1 MIESNHAVLWNR
13 CLEVIKDNVP
23 ETTYNTWFAPIVPL
37 KYEDKTLILQIPSQ
51 FFYEILEERFVDL
64 IRKTLYKVIG
74 EGTKLMYNVM
84 VDKTSIPNQTV
95 NLEASNRST
104 AVTPKSI
111 FGANKAPNFL
121 QAPAVQDLD
130 PHLNPNYNFENFIE
144 GYSNKLSRSVAEAVA
159 QKPGGT
165 AFNPLFLYGASGVGK
180 THLANAIGT
189 KIKEI
194 YPEKRVLYV
203 SAHLFQVQYTDSV
216 RNNTTNDFIN
226 FYQTIDV
233 LIIDD
238 IQEFAG
244 VTKTQ
249 NNFFHIFNHLH
260 QNGKQLIL
268 TSDRA
273 PVLLQGI
280 EERLLTRFKWGMVAE
295 LEKPTVELR
304 KNILRNKIHRDGLQF
319 PPEVIDYIAENVNES
334 VRDLEG
340 IVIAIMARSTI
351 FNKEIDLDL
360 AQHIV
365 HGVVHNETKA
375 VTIDDILKV
384 VCKHFDLEPSAIHTK
399 SRKREVVQARQI
411 AMYLAKNHTDF
422 STSKIGKFIG
432 NKDHATVLHAC
443 KTVKGQLEVDKS
455 FNAEVQEIEALLTAF
470 TPEEDVRPLLALENI
485 FVDQDFSNKEQAI
498 QFLCGNLG
506 VNGRTEHP
514 FELEEDVWQREEIVT
529 TGVGFGVAIPHT
541 KSQWI
546 RHSSISIARLAK
558 PIDWQSE
565 MGEVELVIMLTLG
578 ANEGMNHVKV
588 FSQLARKLVNKNF
601 RQSLFAAQDAQS
613 ILTLLETELT
623 F

>member
-1 MIESNHAVLWNR
+1 MSESNHVGLWNR
-13 CLEVIKDNVP
+13 CLDIIRDNVP
-23 ETTYNTWFAPIVPL
+23 ESTYKTWFVPIVPL
-37 KYEDKTLILQIPSQ
+37 KYEDKTLIVQVPSQ
-51 FFYEILEERFVDL
+51 FFYEFLEDKFVDL
-64 IRKTLYKVIG
+64 LRKTLYKVIG
-74 EGTKLMYNVM
+74 DGTKLMYNVM
-84 VDKTSIPNQTV
+84 VDKSSRTTV

-104 AVTPKSI
+104 AVPQKSVI
-111 FGANKAPNFL
+111 RGNGNKAPNIL

-130 PHLNPNYNFENFIE
+130 PHLNPDYNFESFIE

-159 QKPGGT
+159 ENPAKT
-165 AFNPLFLYGASGVGK
+165 VFNPLFLHGASGVGK

-189 KIKEI
+189 RIKEI
-194 YPEKRVLYV
+194 YPSKRVLYV

-226 FYQTIDV
+226 FYQSIDV

-249 NNFFHIFNHLH
+249 NTFFHIFNHLH

-273 PVLLQGI
+273 PVLLQGM

-340 IVIAIMARSTI
+340 IVISIMAHSTI
-351 FNKEIDLDL
+351 YNKEIDLEL
-360 AQHIV
+360 AQRIV
-365 HGVVHNETKA
+365 RKVVRCEAKVIN
-375 VTIDDILKV
+375 IDDILNA
-384 VCKHFDLEPSAIHTK
+384 VCKHFGLEFSAIHTK

-411 AMYLAKNHTDF
+411 AMYLAKQHTDL

-443 KTVKGQLEVDKS
+443 KTVKGQCEVDKTFRS
-455 FNAEVQEIEALLTAF
+455 DIEEIEASLKKKDL
-470 TPEEDVRPLLALENI
+470 N
-485 FVDQDFSNKEQAI
+485 
-498 QFLCGNLG
+498 
-506 VNGRTEHP
+506 
-514 FELEEDVWQREEIVT
+514 
-529 TGVGFGVAIPHT
+529 
-541 KSQWI
+541 
-546 RHSSISIARLAK
+546 AK
-558 PIDWQSE
+558 
-565 MGEVELVIMLTLG
+565 
-578 ANEGMNHVKV
+578 
-588 FSQLARKLVNKNF
+588 
-601 RQSLFAAQDAQS
+601 
-613 ILTLLETELT
+613 
-623 F
+623 

>member
-1 MIESNHAVLWNR
+1 M
-13 CLEVIKDNVP
+13 
-23 ETTYNTWFAPIVPL
+23 
-37 KYEDKTLILQIPSQ
+37 
-51 FFYEILEERFVDL
+51 
-64 IRKTLYKVIG
+64 
-74 EGTKLMYNVM
+74 
-84 VDKTSIPNQTV
+84 
-95 NLEASNRST
+95 
-104 AVTPKSI
+104 
-111 FGANKAPNFL
+111 
-121 QAPAVQDLD
+121 
-130 PHLNPNYNFENFIE
+130 
-144 GYSNKLSRSVAEAVA
+144 
-159 QKPGGT
+159 
-165 AFNPLFLYGASGVGK
+165 
-180 THLANAIGT
+180 
-189 KIKEI
+189 
-194 YPEKRVLYV
+194 YV

-260 QNGKQLIL
+260 H
-268 TSDRA
+268 RA

-455 FNAEVQEIEALLTAF
+455 FSAEVQEIESLLKK
-470 TPEEDVRPLLALENI
+470 RN
-485 FVDQDFSNKEQAI
+485 
-498 QFLCGNLG
+498 
-506 VNGRTEHP
+506 
-514 FELEEDVWQREEIVT
+514 
-529 TGVGFGVAIPHT
+529 
-541 KSQWI
+541 
-546 RHSSISIARLAK
+546 
-558 PIDWQSE
+558 
-565 MGEVELVIMLTLG
+565 
-578 ANEGMNHVKV
+578 
-588 FSQLARKLVNKNF
+588 
-601 RQSLFAAQDAQS
+601 
-613 ILTLLETELT
+613 
-623 F
+623 

>member
-1 MIESNHAVLWNR
+1 MSESNHVGLWNR
-13 CLEVIKDNVP
+13 CLEIIRDNVP
-23 ETTYNTWFAPIVPL
+23 ESTYKTWFVPIVPL
-37 KYEDKTLILQIPSQ
+37 KYEDKTLIVQVPSQ
-51 FFYEILEERFVDL
+51 FFYEFLEDKFVDL
-64 IRKTLYKVIG
+64 LRKTLYKVIG

-84 VDKTSIPNQTV
+84 VDRTSIPNKTV
-95 NLEASNRST
+95 NLEASNRSI
-104 AVTPKSI
+104 AVPQTSVI
-111 FGANKAPNFL
+111 RGSGNKAPNL
-121 QAPAVQDLD
+121 LHAPAPQDLD

-159 QKPGGT
+159 QNPAGT
-165 AFNPLFLYGASGVGK
+165 AFNPLFLHGASGVGK

-189 KIKEI
+189 RIKEL
-194 YPEKRVLYV
+194 YPGKRVLYV

-249 NNFFHIFNHLH
+249 NTFFHIFNHLH

-273 PVLLQGI
+273 PVLLQGM

-319 PPEVIDYIAENVNES
+319 PPEVIEYIAENVNES

-365 HGVVHNETKA
+365 RGHRTGGTYVSPA
-375 VTIDDILKV
+375 
-384 VCKHFDLEPSAIHTK
+384 
-399 SRKREVVQARQI
+399 Q
-411 AMYLAKNHTDF
+411 Y
-422 STSKIGKFIG
+422 
-432 NKDHATVLHAC
+432 
-443 KTVKGQLEVDKS
+443 S
-455 FNAEVQEIEALLTAF
+455 FHYSPCTW
-470 TPEEDVRPLLALENI
+470 RC
-485 FVDQDFSNKEQAI
+485 S
-498 QFLCGNLG
+498 
-506 VNGRTEHP
+506 
-514 FELEEDVWQREEIVT
+514 
-529 TGVGFGVAIPHT
+529 
-541 KSQWI
+541 
-546 RHSSISIARLAK
+546 
-558 PIDWQSE
+558 
-565 MGEVELVIMLTLG
+565 
-578 ANEGMNHVKV
+578 
-588 FSQLARKLVNKNF
+588 
-601 RQSLFAAQDAQS
+601 
-613 ILTLLETELT
+613 
-623 F
+623 